1 MRRPL
6 VALVSAGLGAS
17 MLWTAPA
24 WAQWAVAGHG
34 DVAGAAATMPTGAT
48 PSASARGFSVALRW
62 PAAQFADGTPVG
74 GYVITRYDAI
84 NGSAAVVGEGCAGVV
99 TTTTCTELSV
109 SSGTWVYAVTP
120 VQANWVG
127 SPSPPSQ
134 PVTVP

>member
-17 MLWTAPA
+17 MLWAAPA

-34 DVAGAAATMPTGAT
+34 AAAGAAATMPPGAT
-48 PSASARGFSVALRW
+48 PSASATGSSVALRW
-62 PAAQFADGTPVG
+62 SAAQFADGTPVG

-84 NGSAAVVGEGCAGVV
+84 NGSAGAVGAGCAGVV

-109 SSGTWVYAVTP
+109 SSGTWVYTVTP